1 MKYIKKYRYIFIVLA
16 LILAVIPFCVHADD
30 DSDFDIAGWH
40 DESCHNAVKSVKING
55 VNLSEYN
62 MNMYDSVDE
71 VNTVKAEPSDTVN
84 VEITL
89 ESGYALSAD
98 NGNRIY
104 LSGVQSESDHITAS
118 SNAATIKVP
127 SAEWRERDK

>member
-30 DSDFDIAGWH
+30 DSDFDVSGWH
-40 DESCHNAVKSVKING
+40 DESCHNAVKSVKVNG

-62 MNMYDSVDE
+62 MNMYDSVGE
-71 VNTVKAEPSDTVN
+71 VNTVKAEASDTVN

-89 ESGYALSAD
+89 
-98 NGNRIY
+98 
-104 LSGVQSESDHITAS
+104 
-118 SNAATIKVP
+118 
-127 SAEWRERDK
+127 